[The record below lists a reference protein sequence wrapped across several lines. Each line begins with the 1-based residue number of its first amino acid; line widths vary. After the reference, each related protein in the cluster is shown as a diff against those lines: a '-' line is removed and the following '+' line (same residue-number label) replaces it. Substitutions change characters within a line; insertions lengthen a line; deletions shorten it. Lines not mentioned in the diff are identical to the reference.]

1 MHGGG
6 RFIESIHRS
15 PFRSIR
21 ATWPFIVIYTII
33 NDTDYRRERQKERE
47 RKIYAV
53 SRETAVSRRLHPSLC
68 SRWTGNRVR
77 TKRWS
82 TKIFFTS
89 GLKLLWLKKKNWLDL
104 FSAAINDSLFVLWIY
119 ETDSLLRNEV
129 SLRDFF
135 WFVLWQKSSNNRG
148 ISKSETNVNKWDC

>member
-47 RKIYAV
+47 RERFTPFRGKQ
-53 SRETAVSRRLHPSLC
+53 LSLEDYTQAC
-68 SRWTGNRVR
+68 VPDEQGTGYELNVGQLKSFLRV
-77 TKRWS
+77 
-82 TKIFFTS
+82 
-89 GLKLLWLKKKNWLDL
+89 
-104 FSAAINDSLFVLWIY
+104 V
-119 ETDSLLRNEV
+119 
-129 SLRDFF
+129 
-135 WFVLWQKSSNNRG
+135 
-148 ISKSETNVNKWDC
+148 